1 MRCRW
6 SVRSHI
12 LVHSFSP
19 CFYIFSGVFRKGGVR
34 LYRVLYRKWR
44 PKTFE
49 DVTGQPQ
56 VTQTLKQELVA
67 GRIAH
72 AYLFTGSRGTGKTT
86 CAKIL
91 AKAIN
96 CLNPIDGEP
105 CGTCEICRGIDEGSV
120 TDVVEIDAASNN
132 GVDNIRMLREEAG
145 FTPAMAKYRVY
156 IIDEVHMLSIGAFNA
171 LLKTLE
177 EPPAHVVFILATTE
191 VHKMP
196 ATILSR
202 CQRFEFKRIS
212 PDDSAQRLCY
222 IAREEGADL
231 DDEAALLI
239 ARLADGALRDALSI
253 LDQCIGVSNHV
264 TTEVVCSTVGI
275 VGREHLYQLVDAAA
289 SQNSAKALE
298 LIDQLYRGSKDMARL
313 CEELSVYFR
322 NMMLIKTMKDARA
335 FIPVSEEEFQS
346 LTKQALSLSLTAI
359 LHGLDTIQDA
369 LEKIYRGAN
378 ARITFEMTMI
388 QLCTPQLDTSAEALL
403 RRINALERKA
413 IAPTAASSVSAEND
427 GVAAQQV
434 TAPAVSSDVAIQQAA
449 ASAASSNVTAQQVT
463 VPEVSNDVAVQQVTT
478 SLETASSSSQEP
490 ISKVPS
496 EAVVPNTLKTDGIS
510 SSSITNVE
518 ELPAN
523 MQTTTAKRITI
534 SQEPAQQVSEET
546 VVTHPKVGGSA
557 HVLEEWPE
565 ILQILGGYSKA
576 IATAF
581 TGTNAFVSGDYVL
594 IDAPSDSMAFE
605 LLRKSSQ
612 REQMR
617 EAIRQATGKVYKLGP
632 YRKKED
638 THTVNSDPLKQLA
651 EQAEQAGIDVQIK

>member
-1 MRCRW
+1 M
-6 SVRSHI
+6 
-12 LVHSFSP
+12 HSFSP

-403 RRINALERKA
+403 RRIDALERKA

-434 TAPAVSSDVAIQQAA
+434 TA
-449 ASAASSNVTAQQVT
+449 SAASSDVTAQQVT
-463 VPEVSNDVAVQQVTT
+463 VPKVSNDVAVQQVTT

-523 MQTTTAKRITI
+523 MQTTAAKRITI

>member
-1 MRCRW
+1 M
-6 SVRSHI
+6 
-12 LVHSFSP
+12 
-19 CFYIFSGVFRKGGVR
+19 
-34 LYRVLYRKWR
+34 YRVLYRKWR

-403 RRINALERKA
+403 RRIDALERKA

-434 TAPAVSSDVAIQQAA
+434 TAPAASSD
-449 ASAASSNVTAQQVT
+449 VTAQQVT
-463 VPEVSNDVAVQQVTT
+463 VPAVSNDVAVQQVTT

-523 MQTTTAKRITI
+523 MQTTAAKRITI

>member
-1 MRCRW
+1 MVFVCTA
-6 SVRSHI
+6 
-12 LVHSFSP
+12 
-19 CFYIFSGVFRKGGVR
+19 FYIENGD
-34 LYRVLYRKWR
+34 

-403 RRINALERKA
+403 RRIDALERKA

-463 VPEVSNDVAVQQVTT
+463 VPKVSNDVAVQQVTT
-478 SLETASSSSQEP
+478 YLETASSSSQEP

-523 MQTTTAKRITI
+523 MQTTAAKRITI

>member
-1 MRCRW
+1 M
-6 SVRSHI
+6 
-12 LVHSFSP
+12 
-19 CFYIFSGVFRKGGVR
+19 
-34 LYRVLYRKWR
+34 YRVLYRKWR

-191 VHKMP
+191 VHKLP

-346 LTKQALSLSLTAI
+346 LTKQTLSLSLTAI

-403 RRINALERKA
+403 RRIDALERKA

-434 TAPAVSSDVAIQQAA
+434 TAPAVSSDVTAQQAA
-449 ASAASSNVTAQQVT
+449 ASAASSDVTAQQVT
-463 VPEVSNDVAVQQVTT
+463 VPAVSNDVAVQQVTT

-523 MQTTTAKRITI
+523 MQTTAAKRITI

>member
-1 MRCRW
+1 M
-6 SVRSHI
+6 
-12 LVHSFSP
+12 
-19 CFYIFSGVFRKGGVR
+19 
-34 LYRVLYRKWR
+34 YRVLYRKWR

-105 CGTCEICRGIDEGSV
+105 CGTCEICRGIDVGSV

-275 VGREHLYQLVDAAA
+275 VGREHLYQLVAAAA

-523 MQTTTAKRITI
+523 MQTTAAKRITI

>member
-1 MRCRW
+1 M
-6 SVRSHI
+6 
-12 LVHSFSP
+12 
-19 CFYIFSGVFRKGGVR
+19 
-34 LYRVLYRKWR
+34 YRVLYRKWR

-403 RRINALERKA
+403 RRIDALERKA

-427 GVAAQQV
+427 SVAAQQV

-463 VPEVSNDVAVQQVTT
+463 VPKVSNDVAVQQVTT
-478 SLETASSSSQEP
+478 YLETASSSSQEP

-523 MQTTTAKRITI
+523 MQTTAAKRITI

>member
-1 MRCRW
+1 M
-6 SVRSHI
+6 
-12 LVHSFSP
+12 
-19 CFYIFSGVFRKGGVR
+19 
-34 LYRVLYRKWR
+34 YRVLYRKWR

-403 RRINALERKA
+403 RRIDALERKA

-463 VPEVSNDVAVQQVTT
+463 VPKVSNDVAVQQVTT
-478 SLETASSSSQEP
+478 YLETASSSSQEP

-523 MQTTTAKRITI
+523 MQTTAAKRITI

-581 TGTNAFVSGDYVL
+581 TGTNAFVSGDYVS

>member
-1 MRCRW
+1 M
-6 SVRSHI
+6 
-12 LVHSFSP
+12 
-19 CFYIFSGVFRKGGVR
+19 
-34 LYRVLYRKWR
+34 YRVLYRKWR

-202 CQRFEFKRIS
+202 CQRFELKRIS

-523 MQTTTAKRITI
+523 MQTTAAKRITI
-534 SQEPAQQVSEET
+534 SQESAQQVSEET

>member
-1 MRCRW
+1 M
-6 SVRSHI
+6 
-12 LVHSFSP
+12 
-19 CFYIFSGVFRKGGVR
+19 
-34 LYRVLYRKWR
+34 YRVLYRKWR

-403 RRINALERKA
+403 RRIDALERKA

-490 ISKVPS
+490 ISKVLS

-523 MQTTTAKRITI
+523 MQTTAAKRITI
-534 SQEPAQQVSEET
+534 SQESAQQVSEET

-651 EQAEQAGIDVQIK
+651 EQAEQAGINVQIK

>member
-1 MRCRW
+1 M
-6 SVRSHI
+6 
-12 LVHSFSP
+12 
-19 CFYIFSGVFRKGGVR
+19 
-34 LYRVLYRKWR
+34 YRVLYRKWR

-231 DDEAALLI
+231 DDEVALLI

-403 RRINALERKA
+403 RRIDALERKA

-463 VPEVSNDVAVQQVTT
+463 VPKVSNDVAVQQVTT
-478 SLETASSSSQEP
+478 YLETASSSSQEP

-523 MQTTTAKRITI
+523 MQTTAAKRITI

-546 VVTHPKVGGSA
+546 VVTYPKVGGSA

>member
-1 MRCRW
+1 M
-6 SVRSHI
+6 
-12 LVHSFSP
+12 HSFSP

-403 RRINALERKA
+403 RRIDALERKA

-434 TAPAVSSDVAIQQAA
+434 TAPAVSSDVAI
-449 ASAASSNVTAQQVT
+449 
-463 VPEVSNDVAVQQVTT
+463 QQVTT

-523 MQTTTAKRITI
+523 MQTTAAKRITI
-534 SQEPAQQVSEET
+534 SQESAQQVSEET

>member
-1 MRCRW
+1 M
-6 SVRSHI
+6 
-12 LVHSFSP
+12 HSFSP

-403 RRINALERKA
+403 RRIDALERKA

-427 GVAAQQV
+427 SVAAQQV

-463 VPEVSNDVAVQQVTT
+463 VPKVSNDVAVQQVTT
-478 SLETASSSSQEP
+478 YLETASSSSQEP

-523 MQTTTAKRITI
+523 MQTTAAKRITI

>member
-1 MRCRW
+1 MRIRD
-6 SVRSHI
+6 
-12 LVHSFSP
+12 
-19 CFYIFSGVFRKGGVR
+19 RKGGVR

-403 RRINALERKA
+403 RRIDALERKA

-434 TAPAVSSDVAIQQAA
+434 TAPAVSSDVAI
-449 ASAASSNVTAQQVT
+449 
-463 VPEVSNDVAVQQVTT
+463 QQVTT

-523 MQTTTAKRITI
+523 MQTTAAKRITI
-534 SQEPAQQVSEET
+534 SQESAQQVSEET

>member
-1 MRCRW
+1 M
-6 SVRSHI
+6 
-12 LVHSFSP
+12 
-19 CFYIFSGVFRKGGVR
+19 
-34 LYRVLYRKWR
+34 YRVLYRKWR

-427 GVAAQQV
+427 GVAVQQV

-523 MQTTTAKRITI
+523 MQTTAAKRITI
-534 SQEPAQQVSEET
+534 SQESAQQVSEET

>member
-1 MRCRW
+1 M
-6 SVRSHI
+6 
-12 LVHSFSP
+12 HSFSP

-49 DVTGQPQ
+49 DVTGLPQ

-403 RRINALERKA
+403 RRIDALERKA

-463 VPEVSNDVAVQQVTT
+463 VPKVSNDVAVQQVTT
-478 SLETASSSSQEP
+478 YLETASSSSQEP

-523 MQTTTAKRITI
+523 MQTTAAKRITI

>member
-1 MRCRW
+1 M
-6 SVRSHI
+6 
-12 LVHSFSP
+12 HSFSP

-403 RRINALERKA
+403 RRIDALERKA

-523 MQTTTAKRITI
+523 MQTTAAKRITI

>member
-1 MRCRW
+1 M
-6 SVRSHI
+6 
-12 LVHSFSP
+12 
-19 CFYIFSGVFRKGGVR
+19 
-34 LYRVLYRKWR
+34 YRVLYRKWR

-523 MQTTTAKRITI
+523 MQTTAAKRITI
-534 SQEPAQQVSEET
+534 SQESAQQVSEET

-638 THTVNSDPLKQLA
+638 THTVNSDPLKQQNKQSKRELMF
-651 EQAEQAGIDVQIK
+651 K

>member
-1 MRCRW
+1 M
-6 SVRSHI
+6 
-12 LVHSFSP
+12 
-19 CFYIFSGVFRKGGVR
+19 
-34 LYRVLYRKWR
+34 YRVLYRKWR

-403 RRINALERKA
+403 RRIDALERKA

-523 MQTTTAKRITI
+523 MQTTAAKRITI

>member
-1 MRCRW
+1 M
-6 SVRSHI
+6 
-12 LVHSFSP
+12 
-19 CFYIFSGVFRKGGVR
+19 
-34 LYRVLYRKWR
+34 YRVLYRKWR

-403 RRINALERKA
+403 RRIDALERKA

-434 TAPAVSSDVAIQQAA
+434 TAPAVSSDVAIQQVA
-449 ASAASSNVTAQQVT
+449 ASAASSDVTAQQVT
-463 VPEVSNDVAVQQVTT
+463 VPAVSNDVAVQQVTT

-523 MQTTTAKRITI
+523 MQTTAAKRITI
-534 SQEPAQQVSEET
+534 SQESAQQVSEET

>member
-1 MRCRW
+1 M
-6 SVRSHI
+6 
-12 LVHSFSP
+12 
-19 CFYIFSGVFRKGGVR
+19 
-34 LYRVLYRKWR
+34 YRVLYRKWR

-156 IIDEVHMLSIGAFNA
+156 IIYEVHMLSIGAFNA

-403 RRINALERKA
+403 RRIDALERKA

-523 MQTTTAKRITI
+523 MQTTAAKRITI

>member
-1 MRCRW
+1 M
-6 SVRSHI
+6 
-12 LVHSFSP
+12 HSFSP

-403 RRINALERKA
+403 RRIDALERKA

-449 ASAASSNVTAQQVT
+449 ASAASSDVTAQQVT
-463 VPEVSNDVAVQQVTT
+463 VPAVSNDVAVQQVTT

-523 MQTTTAKRITI
+523 MQTTAAKRITI
-534 SQEPAQQVSEET
+534 SQESAQQVSEET

>member
-1 MRCRW
+1 M
-6 SVRSHI
+6 
-12 LVHSFSP
+12 
-19 CFYIFSGVFRKGGVR
+19 
-34 LYRVLYRKWR
+34 
-44 PKTFE
+44 
-49 DVTGQPQ
+49 
-56 VTQTLKQELVA
+56 
-67 GRIAH
+67 
-72 AYLFTGSRGTGKTT
+72 
-86 CAKIL
+86 
-91 AKAIN
+91 
-96 CLNPIDGEP
+96 
-105 CGTCEICRGIDEGSV
+105 
-120 TDVVEIDAASNN
+120 
-132 GVDNIRMLREEAG
+132 
-145 FTPAMAKYRVY
+145 
-156 IIDEVHMLSIGAFNA
+156 
-171 LLKTLE
+171 
-177 EPPAHVVFILATTE
+177 
-191 VHKMP
+191 
-196 ATILSR
+196 
-202 CQRFEFKRIS
+202 
-212 PDDSAQRLCY
+212 
-222 IAREEGADL
+222 
-231 DDEAALLI
+231 
-239 ARLADGALRDALSI
+239 
-253 LDQCIGVSNHV
+253 
-264 TTEVVCSTVGI
+264 
-275 VGREHLYQLVDAAA
+275 
-289 SQNSAKALE
+289 
-298 LIDQLYRGSKDMARL
+298 
-313 CEELSVYFR
+313 
-322 NMMLIKTMKDARA
+322 
-335 FIPVSEEEFQS
+335 
-346 LTKQALSLSLTAI
+346 TKQALSLSLTAI

>member
-1 MRCRW
+1 M
-6 SVRSHI
+6 
-12 LVHSFSP
+12 HSFSP

-359 LHGLDTIQDA
+359 LHGLDTIQDT

-403 RRINALERKA
+403 RRIDALERKA

-434 TAPAVSSDVAIQQAA
+434 TAPAVSS
-449 ASAASSNVTAQQVT
+449 
-463 VPEVSNDVAVQQVTT
+463 DVAVQQVTT

-617 EAIRQATGKVYKLGP
+617 EAIRQATGKVYKFS
-632 YRKKED
+632 RTEKKRI
-638 THTVNSDPLKQLA
+638 LIQ
-651 EQAEQAGIDVQIK
+651 

>member
-1 MRCRW
+1 M
-6 SVRSHI
+6 
-12 LVHSFSP
+12 
-19 CFYIFSGVFRKGGVR
+19 
-34 LYRVLYRKWR
+34 YRVLYRKWR

-67 GRIAH
+67 ERIAH

-403 RRINALERKA
+403 RRIDALERKA

-434 TAPAVSSDVAIQQAA
+434 TAPAV
-449 ASAASSNVTAQQVT
+449 SSNVTAQQVT

>member
-1 MRCRW
+1 M
-6 SVRSHI
+6 
-12 LVHSFSP
+12 
-19 CFYIFSGVFRKGGVR
+19 
-34 LYRVLYRKWR
+34 YRVLYRKWR

-335 FIPVSEEEFQS
+335 FIPVSEEGFQS

-496 EAVVPNTLKTDGIS
+496 EAVLPNTLKTDGIS

-523 MQTTTAKRITI
+523 MQTTAAKRITI
-534 SQEPAQQVSEET
+534 SQESAQQVSEET

>member
-1 MRCRW
+1 M
-6 SVRSHI
+6 
-12 LVHSFSP
+12 
-19 CFYIFSGVFRKGGVR
+19 
-34 LYRVLYRKWR
+34 YRVLYRKWR

-346 LTKQALSLSLTAI
+346 LTKQTLSLSLTAI
-359 LHGLDTIQDA
+359 LHGLYTIQDA

-403 RRINALERKA
+403 RRIDALERKA

-434 TAPAVSSDVAIQQAA
+434 TAPAVSSDVTAQQAA
-449 ASAASSNVTAQQVT
+449 ASAASSDVTAQQVT
-463 VPEVSNDVAVQQVTT
+463 VPAVSNDVAVQQVTT

-523 MQTTTAKRITI
+523 MQTTAAKRITI

>member
-1 MRCRW
+1 M
-6 SVRSHI
+6 
-12 LVHSFSP
+12 HSFSP

-239 ARLADGALRDALSI
+239 SRLADGALRDALSI

-403 RRINALERKA
+403 RRIDALERKA

-463 VPEVSNDVAVQQVTT
+463 VPKVSNDVAVQQVTT
-478 SLETASSSSQEP
+478 YLETASSSSQEP

-523 MQTTTAKRITI
+523 MQTTAAKRITI

>member
-1 MRCRW
+1 M
-6 SVRSHI
+6 
-12 LVHSFSP
+12 
-19 CFYIFSGVFRKGGVR
+19 
-34 LYRVLYRKWR
+34 YRVLYRKWR

-253 LDQCIGVSNHV
+253 LDQCIGVRNHV

-403 RRINALERKA
+403 RRIDALERKA

-463 VPEVSNDVAVQQVTT
+463 VPKVSNDVAVQQVTT
-478 SLETASSSSQEP
+478 YLETASSSSQEP

-523 MQTTTAKRITI
+523 MQTTAAKRITI

>member
-1 MRCRW
+1 M
-6 SVRSHI
+6 
-12 LVHSFSP
+12 
-19 CFYIFSGVFRKGGVR
+19 
-34 LYRVLYRKWR
+34 
-44 PKTFE
+44 
-49 DVTGQPQ
+49 
-56 VTQTLKQELVA
+56 VA

>member
-1 MRCRW
+1 M
-6 SVRSHI
+6 
-12 LVHSFSP
+12 
-19 CFYIFSGVFRKGGVR
+19 
-34 LYRVLYRKWR
+34 
-44 PKTFE
+44 
-49 DVTGQPQ
+49 
-56 VTQTLKQELVA
+56 
-67 GRIAH
+67 
-72 AYLFTGSRGTGKTT
+72 
-86 CAKIL
+86 
-91 AKAIN
+91 
-96 CLNPIDGEP
+96 
-105 CGTCEICRGIDEGSV
+105 
-120 TDVVEIDAASNN
+120 
-132 GVDNIRMLREEAG
+132 
-145 FTPAMAKYRVY
+145 
-156 IIDEVHMLSIGAFNA
+156 
-171 LLKTLE
+171 
-177 EPPAHVVFILATTE
+177 
-191 VHKMP
+191 
-196 ATILSR
+196 
-202 CQRFEFKRIS
+202 
-212 PDDSAQRLCY
+212 
-222 IAREEGADL
+222 
-231 DDEAALLI
+231 
-239 ARLADGALRDALSI
+239 
-253 LDQCIGVSNHV
+253 
-264 TTEVVCSTVGI
+264 
-275 VGREHLYQLVDAAA
+275 
-289 SQNSAKALE
+289 
-298 LIDQLYRGSKDMARL
+298 IDQLYRGSKDMARL

-403 RRINALERKA
+403 RRIDALERKA

-490 ISKVPS
+490 ISKVPL

-523 MQTTTAKRITI
+523 MQTTAAKRITI

>member
-1 MRCRW
+1 M
-6 SVRSHI
+6 
-12 LVHSFSP
+12 
-19 CFYIFSGVFRKGGVR
+19 
-34 LYRVLYRKWR
+34 YRVLYRKWR

-403 RRINALERKA
+403 RRIDALERKA

-449 ASAASSNVTAQQVT
+449 ASAASSDVTAQQVT
-463 VPEVSNDVAVQQVTT
+463 VPAVSNDVAVQQVTT
-478 SLETASSSSQEP
+478 YLETASSSSQEP

-523 MQTTTAKRITI
+523 MQTTAAKRITI

>member
-1 MRCRW
+1 M
-6 SVRSHI
+6 
-12 LVHSFSP
+12 
-19 CFYIFSGVFRKGGVR
+19 
-34 LYRVLYRKWR
+34 YRVLYRKWR

-403 RRINALERKA
+403 RRIDALERKA

-434 TAPAVSSDVAIQQAA
+434 TA
-449 ASAASSNVTAQQVT
+449 SAASSDVTAQQVT
-463 VPEVSNDVAVQQVTT
+463 VPKVSNDVAVQQVTT

-523 MQTTTAKRITI
+523 MQTTAAKRITI

>member
-1 MRCRW
+1 M
-6 SVRSHI
+6 
-12 LVHSFSP
+12 
-19 CFYIFSGVFRKGGVR
+19 
-34 LYRVLYRKWR
+34 
-44 PKTFE
+44 
-49 DVTGQPQ
+49 
-56 VTQTLKQELVA
+56 VA

-322 NMMLIKTMKDARA
+322 NMMLIKTMKDASA

-523 MQTTTAKRITI
+523 MQTTAAKRITI
-534 SQEPAQQVSEET
+534 SQESAQQVSEET